1 MYFDRFPPVPRW
13 AAAAAATLRG
23 WPGVGVEAAEVDGV
37 DEKYDEILGVPKLVT
52 LSGQVNNSFVF
63 LGAKKDIFDGY
74 SKLKS
79 KRNHC

>member
-63 LGAKKDIFDGY
+63 
-74 SKLKS
+74 
-79 KRNHC
+79 